1 MTSTSDTAQNIM
13 YHRTVTNSGRHG
25 THVDSREE
33 HFLQTSGSQVTQ
45 TSTVSPSTDTLQ
57 PRANV
62 QLNLFSVLLE
72 SAAMQA
78 FTQIQSSIDQ
88 VQQSATKLTKGLR
101 QRPPGYPPGP
111 SGDSAASMLLDPL
124 GFLQNVTSTYQPVVG
139 LIMGGEEVILVADP
153 AAAQQVLIDKAAI
166 YQKEGTAF
174 FPGSSLAGNGLL
186 VSDGT
191 VWQRQR
197 QLTNPGFRRAA
208 VETYAAAMCSATGH
222 MLAEVWSQGGVRD
235 VYADFNELT
244 LNITTN
250 ALFGVDMSSSQAL
263 GISEAVRVAFEFF
276 SQRAALGFAIP
287 EWLPTPDNLQYHAA
301 VSQLDSAVYGIIE
314 DRKQQLSV
322 LQASSQHGQ
331 CLLDNLLQSKDENGE
346 GLSMQSLRDQLMTLL
361 VAGQET
367 SAILLGWTTAFLAQ
381 YPEVQALAAAE
392 VQQVLQG
399 QSPTP
404 DSIKQ
409 LPYLEA
415 VVLETLRLRPPAY
428 IVGRCAAEA
437 DDLAG
442 YHVQPGTTILV
453 SPYIMHRS
461 EQAWQDPQS
470 FKPERWCEYQQQK
483 GSTTSSSTTRS
494 NSSISNPRSNSS
506 SGSSTHTDSS
516 GAAPDR
522 PSSTSSPSASNSE
535 ASGSCHQEPV
545 SSDISTISSGAA
557 PASSAASSAS
567 NTSSVHA
574 VSAPA
579 SDARQA
585 TTPGAV
591 PKQSTRP
598 GGANPLSGMGPNGAY
613 IPFGA
618 GPRNCIGTGFAM
630 MEAMLVTSAALQ
642 KFVFEPIS
650 PNQGMPEAQPRI
662 TLRPTVVKVA
672 LKLR

>member
-1 MTSTSDTAQNIM
+1 M
-13 YHRTVTNSGRHG
+13 YM
-25 THVDSREE
+25 
-33 HFLQTSGSQVTQ
+33 
-45 TSTVSPSTDTLQ
+45 
-57 PRANV
+57 V
-62 QLNLFSVLLE
+62 Q
-72 SAAMQA
+72 
-78 FTQIQSSIDQ
+78 
-88 VQQSATKLTKGLR
+88 
-101 QRPPGYPPGP
+101 
-111 SGDSAASMLLDPL
+111 
-124 GFLQNVTSTYQPVVG
+124 
-139 LIMGGEEVILVADP
+139 
-153 AAAQQVLIDKAAI
+153 
-166 YQKEGTAF
+166 EGTAF

-186 VSDGT
+186 VSDGA

-222 MLAEVWSQGGVRD
+222 MLAEVWSQSGVRD

-287 EWLPTPDNLQYHAA
+287 EWLPTPNNLQYHAA

-314 DRKQQLSV
+314 DRKQQLPA
-322 LQASSQHGQ
+322 LQASPQHSQ

-399 QSPTP
+399 QAPTP
-404 DSIKQ
+404 NSIKQ

-415 VVLETLRLRPPAY
+415 VILETLRLRPPAY

-461 EQAWQDPQS
+461 EQAWQDPQA
-470 FKPERWCEYQQQK
+470 FKPERWRQYQQQK
-483 GSTTSSSTTRS
+483 GSTTSSSTARS
-494 NSSISNPRSNSS
+494 SSSTSNPSSSSSSSMS
-506 SGSSTHTDSS
+506 SGSTRTDGS

-522 PSSTSSPSASNSE
+522 PSSTSSTSTRVSNNG
-535 ASGSCHQEPV
+535 ASGGSHQEPV
-545 SSDISTISSGAA
+545 SSGVGTASSGAA
-557 PASSAASSAS
+557 PTSSAAPTAS

-574 VSAPA
+574 VTAPA
-579 SDARQA
+579 SDAKQA

-591 PKQSTRP
+591 PKQSMKP
-598 GGANPLSGMGPNGAY
+598 GGINPLSGMGPNGAY

-642 KFVFEPIS
+642 KFVFEPTS
-650 PNQGMPEAQPRI
+650 PSQGMPEAQPRI
-662 TLRPTVVKVA
+662 TLRPIAVEVA